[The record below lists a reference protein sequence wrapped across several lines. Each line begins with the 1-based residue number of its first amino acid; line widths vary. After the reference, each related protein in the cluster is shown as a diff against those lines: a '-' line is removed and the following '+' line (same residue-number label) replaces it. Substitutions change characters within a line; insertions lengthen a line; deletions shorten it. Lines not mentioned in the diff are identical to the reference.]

1 MTPFDQKFV
10 EKPQFLNWVFRSNPV
25 IESYWKD
32 YLIENPP
39 EADQLLE
46 LKARL
51 TELRFSNDM
60 LTKSEKEELGIRI
73 TSRLSRELMQNKRRL
88 ILNAF
93 MKYAAVALIFA
104 AIGGSVVYFSI
115 NKETVYQQ
123 FARQAI
129 QVPTS
134 GQEPLLIT
142 SNGENVK
149 LKKSNSTIDYSQKGT
164 VVLNNDSVL
173 RTTEDAS
180 NEMNQLVIPYGNQ
193 SRIVLSDNTVVWLNA
208 GSRLVYPTQFNK
220 KTREVVLFGEA
231 YFDVTKNP
239 DKPFI
244 VKTSNLDV
252 KVLGTKFNISAYAED
267 NAIQTVLKEGSV
279 VVKRKGA
286 GIFEKEV
293 VLTPNQMASF
303 DKNTGNTKI
312 QEVDANYFTLWT
324 KGLISFDEIDF
335 VRVTKKLERFY
346 NISINFSDPQ
356 KEIIRISGK
365 LDLKRNRKEVMEY
378 LEKVSL
384 SSFEQVNE
392 NQYIIK

>member
-10 EKPQFLNWVFRSNPV
+10 ENPQFLNWVFRSNPV

-32 YLIENPP
+32 YLIENPS